1 MRVYFFYFIT
11 LLSISSC
18 KTYKPVTTYEDKFS
32 APIDY
37 SNLDNWAAHAYKVD
51 NADKTPDSLPQPS
64 ELHNVDVFFIHPT
77 TCTGD
82 KGQDKWNAEV
92 NDPKLNKKT
101 DEGTILFQASAFN
114 QAGNVYAPR
123 YRQAHLHCY
132 FTKDQASAKKAF
144 DFAYRDVKD
153 AFVYFLNHL
162 NQHKPFI
169 IASHSQGTNH
179 AERLIE
185 EFIDNDENL
194 KNRFVAAYL
203 IGMPISKDRFKYI
216 TPCENEYD
224 TGCYISWRTF
234 KEGVDFPGDQ
244 SSILVTNPL
253 SWDTSSKKVEK
264 EKNPGSILRDF
275 YGVKK
280 GIVSAQVADGILW
293 SNKPKFKGSFF
304 FRTKNYHIA
313 DINFYYI
320 SIRENAVKRVGAFW
334 KR

>member
-1 MRVYFFYFIT
+1 M
-11 LLSISSC
+11 
-18 KTYKPVTTYEDKFS
+18 
-32 APIDY
+32 
-37 SNLDNWAAHAYKVD
+37 
-51 NADKTPDSLPQPS
+51 
-64 ELHNVDVFFIHPT
+64 
-77 TCTGD
+77 
-82 KGQDKWNAEV
+82 
-92 NDPKLNKKT
+92 
-101 DEGTILFQASAFN
+101 
-114 QAGNVYAPR
+114 YAPR

-132 FTKDQASAKKAF
+132 FTKDQGSAKKAF

-162 NQHKPFI
+162 NQNKPFI
-169 IASHSQGTNH
+169 IAAHSQGTNH
-179 AERLIE
+179 AEKLIE
-185 EFIDNDENL
+185 EFIDNDDNL

-203 IGMPISKDRFKYI
+203 IGMPITKSRFKYI

-224 TGCYISWRTF
+224 TGCYVSWRTF
-234 KEGVDFPGDQ
+234 KEGVDLPGDQ

-253 SWDTSSKKVEK
+253 SWETGFAKIEK
-264 EKNPGSILRDF
+264 EKNPGSILLDF
-275 YGVKK
+275 YSLKK